1 MVLAGDIGGTNSRL
15 ALFEARAGGRPEAVA
30 ERTYPSRDHDGLGAI
45 VLLFRKEFPQ
55 PIEAASFGVAGPVVA
70 GWSRTTNLPWEIEA
84 RALARVLSL
93 RACFLL
99 NDLEATGWGVR
110 ALGPGDTAVLQAGAP
125 DAEGNSAIIAA
136 GTGLGEAGLFRDAGG
151 FVPFATEGGHADF
164 GPRDEVEDDLLIAL
178 RARHGR
184 VSWERVVSGPGL
196 VAIYEFLRDRG
207 GRKEDP
213 EVALAMRGGD
223 PGAAVSSAGL
233 AGRDPLAREALDRFV
248 SLYGAEAGNLA
259 LKMLA
264 RGGVFVAGGIAPRI
278 LERLESGIF
287 MNAFLDKGRMRPVL
301 EAMPVRVVTHDGV
314 GLLGAALHALE
325 HR

>member
-15 ALFEARAGGRPEAVA
+15 ALFEGRAQGPLAPIA
-30 ERTYPSRDHDGLGAI
+30 ERTYPSRDHAGLGLI
-45 VLLFRKEFPQ
+45 VALFRAEFPQ
-55 PIEAASFGVAGPVVA
+55 PIVAASFGVAGPVVA

-84 RALARVLSL
+84 RALGAELSIG
-93 RACFLL
+93 ACFLL
-99 NDLEATGWGVR
+99 NDLEATAWGVG
-110 ALGPGDTAVLQAGAP
+110 ALAPQDIVVLQEGAP
-125 DAEGNSAIIAA
+125 DESGNSAIIAA
-136 GTGLGEAGLFRDAGG
+136 GTGLGEAGLFPAGG
-151 FVPFATEGGHADF
+151 RHLPFATEGGHADF
-164 GPRDEVEDDLLIAL
+164 GPRDDLEDDLLRFL

-196 VAIYEFLRDRG
+196 VAIYEFLRDGKQRA
-207 GRKEDP
+207 EDP
-213 EVALAMRGGD
+213 EVAAAMRRGD
-223 PGAAVSSAGL
+223 PGAAISAAGL

-278 LERLESGIF
+278 LDRLRSGIF
-287 MNAFLDKGRMRPVL
+287 MEAFLDKGRMRPVL
-301 EAMPVRVVTHDGV
+301 ETVPVRVVTNDQV
-314 GLLGAALHALE
+314 GLLGAARHALE